1 MTTKSMI
8 GKTALVTGSSTGVG
22 FVTARA
28 LAERGATVLMVSRD
42 PERAAAARDAVSSVA
57 TGPAPRVLL
66 ADLSSMD
73 SVRALASDVGAQ
85 CKQLDVLVNNAAG
98 VFRRREMTVDGVE
111 KTLATNHLA
120 PFLLTNLLLDRVRS
134 APAGRI
140 VNVASE
146 SHASTIDWE
155 NLESERGYN
164 FFKAYL
170 LSKACNLLFTYELA
184 RRLAGTPVTVNAVSP
199 GPTMT
204 SFGRGEGGALAFM
217 RAMMR
222 LFRLIGIAS
231 TPERGARTM
240 IHLACSDDV
249 AGVTGRF
256 FLRGRERKTRPITY
270 DADVAARLWRMSEAL
285 SLPDHPV
292 AHPRILPRIPER
304 EGLARRRDRA
314 RKPLAD
320 G

>member
-1 MTTKSMI
+1 MTAVSMAR
-8 GKTALVTGSSTGVG
+8 KTALVTGSSAGVG

-42 PERAAAARDAVSSVA
+42 PDHAAVALEAVRAVA

-73 SVRALASDVGAQ
+73 SVRALASSVRGQ
-85 CKQLDVLVNNAAG
+85 CDHLDVLINNAAA
-98 VFRRREMTVDGVE
+98 VFRRREMTVDGIE

-146 SHASTIDWE
+146 SHASEIHWD
-155 NLESERGYN
+155 NLEGERGYN
-164 FFKAYL
+164 FFRAYL

-184 RRLAGTPVTVNAVSP
+184 RRLAGTAVTVNAVSP

-204 SFGRGEGGALAFM
+204 SFGRGEGGPVVLLRALM
-217 RAMMR
+217 RVLR
-222 LFRLIGIAS
+222 FVGIAG

-240 IHLACSDDV
+240 IHLACSDEV
-249 AGVTGRF
+249 EHVTGRF
-256 FLRGRERKTRPITY
+256 FVRGRERRTNRITH
-270 DADVAARLWRMSEAL
+270 DADVAARLWRASEAL
-285 SLPDHPV
+285 CDR
-292 AHPRILPRIPER
+292 RIAMDGGGTAL
-304 EGLARRRDRA
+304 LAPSA
-314 RKPLAD
+314 
-320 G
+320 